1 MFKKTVTYKD
11 YNGVERT
18 KSYHF
23 HFSEAEI
30 LDMEMSVEGG
40 FAERIQKIIDA
51 NDQTKL
57 MKVIKQFVIDAYG
70 VKSED
75 GERFIKNETVKA
87 EFLESPAYSKIWME
101 LVTNDQMAA
110 DFINEVIPA
119 DMKDQ
124 LAGIAAKRASLAAAN
139 NQ

>member
-11 YNGVERT
+11 YNNVERT
-18 KSYHF
+18 ETFHF

-51 NDQTKL
+51 NEQTKL
-57 MKVIKQFVIDAYG
+57 MQVIKQFVIDAYG

-75 GERFIKNETVKA
+75 GKRFIKNETVKA

-101 LVTNDQMAA
+101 LVTNDRMAA

-119 DMKDQ
+119 DMKEQ
-124 LAGIAAKRASLAAAN
+124 LAGIAAKRPTLAAATN
-139 NQ
+139 E